1 MHCAELH
8 TIWVYSAECTVGLG
22 HFLWFRWYVIESRDR
37 ICSLKTAFILTTTD
51 TDDWEMIV
59 TVSSTKIWPNFCRRN
74 CHYRPSI
81 VCICRSQNESGV
93 QWANSMVQAVCYWI
107 ERWNLLTENRFHSY
121 YDRYRRLRDDGD
133 SFVNKY
139 LAKSG
144 QASVDPS
151 EAWRDLARYLLTKLS
166 PSSLKCLYLS

>member
-59 TVSSTKIWPNFCRRN
+59 TVSSTNIWPNLVKLLWIHQKIDHQQQIPTQPIRFRLKASGISYIISIPPFSPKILYCNNILIGVGSKYNIDGETVNRRPKMFN
-74 CHYRPSI
+74 SRFS
-81 VCICRSQNESGV
+81 V
-93 QWANSMVQAVCYWI
+93 QLPALS
-107 ERWNLLTENRFHSY
+107 TRF
-121 YDRYRRLRDDGD
+121 L
-133 SFVNKY
+133 FK
-139 LAKSG
+139 AK
-144 QASVDPS
+144 
-151 EAWRDLARYLLTKLS
+151 LF
-166 PSSLKCLYLS
+166 